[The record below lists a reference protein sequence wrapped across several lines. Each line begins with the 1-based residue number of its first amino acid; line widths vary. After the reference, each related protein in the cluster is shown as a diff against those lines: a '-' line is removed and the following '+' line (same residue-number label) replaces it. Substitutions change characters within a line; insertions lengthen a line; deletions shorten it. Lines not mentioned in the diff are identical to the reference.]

1 MRKPLPWLVTLLL
14 AAAVWTAAYAAGSKK
29 VITPKDFPAGR
40 PYSFGIQAGDALYVA
55 GQTGNPPKGGGIP
68 ENFEDEVR
76 QCLKNVE
83 AILEAGG
90 FSLSDVVSSTV
101 YLTDMAMF
109 ERMNAVYTGVFKD
122 PRPVRTTVGVAKLV
136 GTAHIEITVIAH
148 K

>member
-1 MRKPLPWLVTLLL
+1 VTLLL
-14 AAAVWTAAYAAGSKK
+14 AAAVWTAAYAASSKK

-40 PYSFGIQAGDALYVA
+40 PYSAGILVGDALYVA
-55 GQTGNPPKGGGIP
+55 GQTGAGKNGIP
-68 ENFEDEVR
+68 DNFEDEVK
-76 QCLKNVE
+76 QCLSNVS

-101 YLTDMAMF
+101 YLTDMTMF
-109 ERMNAVYTGVFKD
+109 DRMNAVYTGVFKE